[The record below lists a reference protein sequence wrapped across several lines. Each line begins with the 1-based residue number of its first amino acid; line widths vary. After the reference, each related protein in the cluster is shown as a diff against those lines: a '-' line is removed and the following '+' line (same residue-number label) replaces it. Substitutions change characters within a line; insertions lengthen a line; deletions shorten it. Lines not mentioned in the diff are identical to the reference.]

1 MNILLNENKYR
12 TGGVNLNYRSKKF
25 LGFSWIIIFLAGIY
39 IIVFGV
45 KNLTKNACKELCSDI
60 RKNVWSDTIQLSTK
74 MLFPIIDYT
83 VCDSRNVPQKL
94 SSFFSVYGYITPY
107 TYEAIKENE
116 IAENK
121 LLQVDEDIEQ
131 EVMAENQEH
140 YTDNIN
146 EHCSEVISDNIEE
159 AVAKENED
167 VSQET
172 ESAASSEVVIEDSG
186 IDESR
191 QVTGTSYDASVLDFD
206 FLMNNFYTVDSTT
219 KVDKEQLDS
228 KKLLDMDMTMKKDE
242 GKPQILIYHTHSQE
256 GFVDSKENDSS
267 TTVVG
272 IGEYLTKLLHEKYG
286 YNVMHETTSYDLI
299 DGKID
304 RNKAYSLA
312 CAKISAILK
321 ENPSIEVV
329 IDLHRDG
336 IEGEKLVTDIDG
348 KKTAKIMFF
357 NGLSY
362 TNKNGKIGY
371 LENPYINENLSFS
384 LKLQIEAAKYYPG
397 LMRKIYLK
405 GYRYNLHL
413 KPKALL
419 IEVGA
424 QNNTVEE
431 EMNAMEPLADII
443 ARVLSGEQ

>member
-1 MNILLNENKYR
+1 MSDRKYR
-12 TGGVNLNYRSKKF
+12 PVYMFIFMGLMLMVIMMNYSFNL
-25 LGFSWIIIFLAGIY
+25 IY
-39 IIVFGV
+39 YIQNRIYENAV
-45 KNLTKNACKELCSDI
+45 KT
-60 RKNVWSDTIQLSTK
+60 
-74 MLFPIIDYT
+74 LFPVETYFEDNYDENAGS
-83 VCDSRNVPQKL
+83 VWVDSEYM
-94 SSFFSVYGYITPY
+94 FS
-107 TYEAIKENE
+107 
-116 IAENK
+116 
-121 LLQVDEDIEQ
+121 
-131 EVMAENQEH
+131 MAEEDKKPATQTDEGVVEAGAAVCSWPLQENAAGNV
-140 YTDNIN
+140 YNIADLKN
-146 EHCSEVISDNIEE
+146 
-159 AVAKENED
+159 
-167 VSQET
+167 
-172 ESAASSEVVIEDSG
+172 
-186 IDESR
+186 
-191 QVTGTSYDASVLDFD
+191 YD
-206 FLMNNFYTVDSTT
+206 FLMKFYTVTSITSLTT
-219 KVDKEQLDS
+219 QIMRPEEFLA
-228 KKLLDMDMTMKKDE
+228 KDLSLE
-242 GKPQILIYHTHSQE
+242 KNADLPQILIFHTHSQE
-256 GFVDSKENDSS
+256 GFVDTVEGDTS
-267 TTVVG
+267 TTIVG
-272 IGEYLTKLLHEKYG
+272 VGDYLTDILTNTYG
-286 YNVMHETTSYDLI
+286 YNVYHDTSVYDYV
-299 DGKID
+299 DGKLD
-304 RNKAYSLA
+304 RSKAYTYA
-312 CAKISAILK
+312 EENVAKILE

>member
-1 MNILLNENKYR
+1 M
-12 TGGVNLNYRSKKF
+12 
-25 LGFSWIIIFLAGIY
+25 
-39 IIVFGV
+39 
-45 KNLTKNACKELCSDI
+45 
-60 RKNVWSDTIQLSTK
+60 
-74 MLFPIIDYT
+74 
-83 VCDSRNVPQKL
+83 
-94 SSFFSVYGYITPY
+94 YGYITPY

-272 IGEYLTKLLHEKYG
+272 VGEYLTKLLHEKYG

>member
-1 MNILLNENKYR
+1 M
-12 TGGVNLNYRSKKF
+12 
-25 LGFSWIIIFLAGIY
+25 
-39 IIVFGV
+39 
-45 KNLTKNACKELCSDI
+45 C
-60 RKNVWSDTIQLSTK
+60 Q
-74 MLFPIIDYT
+74 
-83 VCDSRNVPQKL
+83 
-94 SSFFSVYGYITPY
+94 
-107 TYEAIKENE
+107 
-116 IAENK
+116 
-121 LLQVDEDIEQ
+121 
-131 EVMAENQEH
+131 
-140 YTDNIN
+140 
-146 EHCSEVISDNIEE
+146 
-159 AVAKENED
+159 
-167 VSQET
+167 
-172 ESAASSEVVIEDSG
+172 
-186 IDESR
+186 
-191 QVTGTSYDASVLDFD
+191 
-206 FLMNNFYTVDSTT
+206 
-219 KVDKEQLDS
+219 
-228 KKLLDMDMTMKKDE
+228 
-242 GKPQILIYHTHSQE
+242 
-256 GFVDSKENDSS
+256 
-267 TTVVG
+267 
-272 IGEYLTKLLHEKYG
+272 
-286 YNVMHETTSYDLI
+286 
-299 DGKID
+299 
-304 RNKAYSLA
+304 
-312 CAKISAILK
+312 ISAFK
-321 ENPSIEVV
+321 NGKPSIEVV